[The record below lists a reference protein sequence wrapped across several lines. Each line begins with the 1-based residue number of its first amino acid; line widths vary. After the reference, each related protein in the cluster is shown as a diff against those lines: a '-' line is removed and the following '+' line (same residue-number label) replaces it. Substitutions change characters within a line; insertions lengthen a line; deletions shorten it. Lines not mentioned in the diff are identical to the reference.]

1 MAKAHRMNS
10 EEKQR
15 LKALY
20 RASGIKYRHSV
31 LPDFGL
37 TQDFRFFP
45 DNEDMEPFPS
55 IGQRMEL
62 YRDEALKLSLQAVDD
77 CLQSQKIIQTEE
89 ITHLIM
95 VSCTGMYAPGI
106 DIEIVN
112 QLGLRSNVQRT
123 CINFMG
129 CYAAFNGLKVADH
142 IISSFSQAKVL
153 VVCTELCTIHF
164 QKKKDEDTL
173 LANALF
179 ADGSAAVLLSSQLEK
194 GKAQLAL
201 EQFYCDLAPEGK
213 EDMAWQIGDFGF
225 EMKLSAYVP
234 EIIRKGIKQLTERL
248 VSQLSLENTA
258 FEDEEKDKIADYFAI
273 HPGGKRILQVI
284 EERLDLS
291 SEDNRYAYR
300 VLQEF
305 GNMSSPTILFVL
317 RTLLND
323 LTASDHDKQIL
334 SFAFGPGLTLESML
348 IRIHSL

>member
-1 MAKAHRMNS
+1 MDT
-10 EEKQR
+10 EGEQR

-37 TQDFRFFP
+37 TQDFSFFP
-45 DNEDMEPFPS
+45 DNEDLEPFPS

-62 YRDEALKLSLQAVDD
+62 YREEALKLSLQAVEN
-77 CLQSQKIIQTEE
+77 CLRSQTIIQTHE

-106 DIEIVN
+106 DIELVN
-112 QLGLRSNVQRT
+112 KLELPGNVQRS

-129 CYAAFNGLKVADH
+129 CYAAFNALKVADH
-142 IISSFSQAKVL
+142 IIGSVPQAKVL

-179 ADGSAAVLLSSQLEK
+179 ADGSAAVLLSNQVEE

-213 EDMAWQIGDFGF
+213 KDMAWHIGDFGF

-234 EIIRKGIKQLTERL
+234 VVIRKGIRQLTERL
-248 VSQLSLENTA
+248 VSQLSLENT
-258 FEDEEKDKIADYFAI
+258 DYEEEEREKVADYFAI

-284 EERLDLS
+284 EEQLGLS
-291 SEDNRYAYR
+291 AEDNRYAYHILR
-300 VLQEF
+300 EF

-317 RTLLND
+317 KSLLND
-323 LTASDHDKQIL
+323 LTTSDHDKQVL

-348 IRIHSL
+348 LRIHSL